1 MLQNVGEGGGMD
13 CPLACRNLV
22 VRVGGIDP
30 FAPLVQLVPMVLERV
45 VFVCTKD
52 RQLIRKI
59 Y

>member
-1 MLQNVGEGGGMD
+1 MD

-52 RQLIRKI
+52 R
-59 Y
+59 

>member
-1 MLQNVGEGGGMD
+1 MD
-13 CPLACRNLV
+13 CPLVCRNLV

-52 RQLIRKI
+52 R
-59 Y
+59 